1 MTRYSLGSTVAD
13 MAMSSLRKVRD
24 EAEARA
30 CLSALARSGK
40 SLREWARSKELDG
53 RSLRAWQINLSRSA
67 PTNATVRRARTRR
80 RARAHLVELVPVS
93 APSVAHRYVVR
104 IGDASVELGD
114 DFDAS
119 SLRRIVEA
127 LHAC

>member
-40 SLREWARSKELDG
+40 SLREWARSKGLDG

-67 PTNATVRRARTRR
+67 PTNATVRRARTR
-80 RARAHLVELVPVS
+80 LVELVPVS

-127 LHAC
+127 LRAC